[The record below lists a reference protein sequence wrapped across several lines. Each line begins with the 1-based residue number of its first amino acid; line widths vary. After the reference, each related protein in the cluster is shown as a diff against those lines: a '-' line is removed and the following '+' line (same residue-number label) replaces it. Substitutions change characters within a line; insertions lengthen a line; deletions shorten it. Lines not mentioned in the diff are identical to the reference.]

1 MKTFEE
7 FKLAKEIMYSEYL
20 KQKEGLGIT
29 VKLIGH
35 EENMRLLTHEQIVGI
50 MPYILQLYAISE
62 DFAKFLSK

>member
-7 FKLAKEIMYSEYL
+7 FKLAKELMYGEYI

-35 EENMRLLTHEQIVGI
+35 EENMRLLTREQLVGI
-50 MPYILQLYAISE
+50 TPYILQLYALSE
-62 DFAKFLSK
+62 EFANFLNK